1 MKLFGGKKKDK
12 ARSGTNNSGAITT
25 ILDQETLIAGD
36 LTFKGKARLDGRIEG
51 NIKGDYL
58 IVSDSASVCGDIEA
72 ETVVCYGRID
82 GNVRAEKIQA
92 MATAAINGS
101 LEAKDL
107 AVESGARLSGE
118 IKPHSQELRLV
129 EGLVQAR
136 NEG

>member
-1 MKLFGGKKKDK
+1 MKLFGGKNKDQGC
-12 ARSGTNNSGAITT
+12 SGTNNSGAITT
-25 ILDQETLIAGD
+25 ILDQETLIVGD

-72 ETVVCYGRID
+72 GTVVCYGRID

-92 MATAAINGS
+92 MAAAAINGS

-107 AVESGARLSGE
+107 AVESGAQLNGE

-129 EGLVQAR
+129 EGAVLAR
-136 NEG
+136 NEN